1 MVIMGLHADTLV
13 KLDVMEH
20 VIMSVDHVIVFQGIL
35 AAGVRTVRLVLTFA
49 ILYSTYLIYYSNITN
64 F

>member
-1 MVIMGLHADTLV
+1 MVIMGQTADTLV

-20 VIMSVDHVIVFQGIL
+20 VIMSMDHVLVFQGIL

-49 ILYSTYLIYYSNITN
+49 IL
-64 F
+64 